1 MKQLS
6 RLVYKWQSLIRF
18 AYKTG
23 LHWQSQWPHLNMV
36 AVLLEAFQLRWK
48 PGCPVRSVTNVQGN
62 DSHLRVCHKDGKLPG
77 CDHCNAIYCNILFG
91 HLGTIVGLVFF
102 VFFICAGGDWN
113 VDGKSDDGNT
123 HRVSG
128 NKVLVP
134 PGVVEDEGK
143 HAVDKHLQCS
153 YVMWIW
159 FSTMRS
165 KSTQFGGKA
174 SKASL

>member
-1 MKQLS
+1 
-6 RLVYKWQSLIRF
+6 
-18 AYKTG
+18 
-23 LHWQSQWPHLNMV
+23 MV
-36 AVLLEAFQLRWK
+36 TVLLEAFQLRWK

-91 HLGTIVGLVFF
+91 HLGTIVGLVLF

-153 YVMWIW
+153 YVIFNHEIKVHSVWWKSIESKLVEVGMLM
-159 FSTMRS
+159 SKMRVVI
-165 KSTQFGGKA
+165 G
-174 SKASL
+174 

>member
-1 MKQLS
+1 
-6 RLVYKWQSLIRF
+6 
-18 AYKTG
+18 
-23 LHWQSQWPHLNMV
+23 MV
-36 AVLLEAFQLRWK
+36 TVLLEAFQLRWK

-77 CDHCNAIYCNILFG
+77 CDHCNAIYSNILFG
-91 HLGTIVGLVFF
+91 HLGTIVGLVLF
-102 VFFICAGGDWN
+102 VFFICAGEDWN

-143 HAVDKHLQCS
+143 HAVDKHLRWWGLVWLIFNHGTIAHSVNSLVENHRKQAS
-153 YVMWIW
+153 PLVEVGML
-159 FSTMRS
+159 MS
-165 KSTQFGGKA
+165 KVRVVIDNSNVLI
-174 SKASL
+174 SSPS